1 MNIFKKLMTAVR
13 GGAREVGEAMV
24 DAQGT
29 RIFEQEI
36 EDAKDRLTEAKNEL
50 TNVMAEETQA
60 QRKLQLLKSDIKKH
74 EGFVNEA
81 LDKKDESLALELAGK
96 IAELEKEL
104 EEQNTVVK
112 SYSSHVS
119 KLKDMMHKAE
129 RQIKEYERQLTM
141 VKTTESVQKA
151 SAAVNDSFVSSNSD
165 MLSAKE
171 SLERIKKKQEYHEDK
186 LQAAEQLEKEEMDAA
201 LSEKMEKAGIGQTGP
216 DANSILD
223 KIKSKRK

>member
-1 MNIFKKLMTAVR
+1 MNIFKKLMTAMR

-36 EDAKDRLTEAKNEL
+36 HDAKDRLAEAKNEL

-60 QRKLQLLKSDIKKH
+60 QRKLQLIKSDIRKH
-74 EGFVNEA
+74 EGYVNEA
-81 LDKKDESLALELAGK
+81 LDKGDESLALDLAGK
-96 IAELEKEL
+96 IAELEKDL
-104 EEQNTVVK
+104 AEQSSVVK
-112 SYSSHVS
+112 SYIAHVN
-119 KLKDMMHKAE
+119 KLKEMMHKAE

-151 SAAVNDSFVSSNSD
+151 SEAITDSFVSTNSD

-171 SLERIKKKQEYHEDK
+171 SLERIKQKQEHHEDR
-186 LQAAEQLEKEEMDAA
+186 LQAAEQLEQEEMDAV
-201 LSEKMEKAGIGQTGP
+201 LSEKMEKAGVGQEGP
-216 DANSILD
+216 DANSVLER
-223 KIKSKRK
+223 IKSKRK